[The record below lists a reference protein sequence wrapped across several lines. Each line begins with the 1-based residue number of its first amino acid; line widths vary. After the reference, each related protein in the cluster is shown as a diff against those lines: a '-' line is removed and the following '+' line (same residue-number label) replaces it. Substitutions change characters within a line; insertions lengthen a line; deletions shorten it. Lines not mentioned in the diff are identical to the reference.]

1 MAGDMRPAFESV
13 WRATARQGLCL
24 QVPADELGL
33 EVSETRSRAPRHR
46 YRQTQAAVSHSGT
59 MLV

>member
-1 MAGDMRPAFESV
+1 MAGGMRPAFDSV

-33 EVSETRSRAPRHR
+33 EVSETRSRA
-46 YRQTQAAVSHSGT
+46 
-59 MLV
+59 